1 MMKAGIDQDALITMF
16 SEASAKQGAAV
27 RKAVSEATL
36 RALQGRELTLDN
48 IRKVVKNVTEAASVG
63 IARNPAPQLDVEGLI
78 GKALG
83 GIDAALLQAV
93 EANRK
98 ALEQFVSGGASLT
111 EKPLKDALA
120 SIEKMEDMFFTT
132 VAKAS
137 QSAGP
142 LQGPWQSAL
151 DSFRSKGSAT
161 GTQAAQ
167 TVETL
172 LGQAQTMLREGRATG
187 MKAAQAMLDSYAAL
201 ASGVLI
207 GMSEGLQAGT
217 ARSGSGAGA
226 AAGSGS
232 SSSSAAASG
241 AAKRAASAA
250 RTRRAR

>member
-1 MMKAGIDQDALITMF
+1 MMKSGIDQDALITMF
-16 SEASAKQGAAV
+16 AEASAKQGEAV

-48 IRKVVKNVTEAASVG
+48 IRKVVKNVAEAASVG
-63 IARNPAPQLDVEGLI
+63 IARNAAPQVDVEGLL

-98 ALEQFVSGGASLT
+98 ALAQFVSGGASLT
-111 EKPLKDALA
+111 EKPLKEALA
-120 SIEKMEDMFFTT
+120 NVEKMEDVFFAA
-132 VAKAS
+132 VGKAA

-142 LQGPWQSAL
+142 LQAPWQSAL
-151 DSFRSKGSAT
+151 DAFRAKGSAT
-161 GTQAAQ
+161 GLQATQ

-172 LGQAQTMLREGRATG
+172 LAQAQTMLRDSRATG
-187 MKAAQAMLDSYAAL
+187 MRAAQAMLDSYTAI

-217 ARSGSGAGA
+217 KR
-226 AAGSGS
+226 
-232 SSSSAAASG
+232 AASG
-241 AAKRAASAA
+241 AGSGGGATASAA
-250 RTRRAR
+250 PTGAKRSSAARKRAR